1 MKGFTRNLSTALAI
15 ITLLIALLIIGSWGF
30 PATVTDIGRPVKFNT
45 GLCLLLSAIT
55 LYLLNREENSRIG
68 QMISGI
74 LPLIVLLLALL
85 TLAQYIFRVDLGIDQ
100 LLIREKNPS
109 PTTLYPGRMA
119 ALTSCIFILLSIAF
133 LLLRKKKFLLLVQ
146 IILIIGLV
154 ILSLIFLVYI
164 TRTHNDQF
172 SLFIPASLHTSF
184 SLLILYIGA
193 FFCLPLH
200 YLRFSFQKRVAAF
213 FLFTLLLLLIV
224 FLGFR
229 QNARRFNDTAR
240 WVEHTNTAILQS
252 LRVKSLA
259 QDIETSARGF
269 IISGREDSLE
279 GYKKAIP
286 AIYQAVRDLKASTR
300 DNPLQQARIDSLNEL
315 VHRNIELRQ
324 QLVEIRK
331 TGGFEAAQRFFET
344 GISKQKMEELLVM
357 ISAIEQEETLL
368 LVKRRTDNAASIDG
382 SNRVIVL
389 FQVLTGLL
397 LLGAFFIIYKNTR
410 FRNRAEKEIRDLNEN
425 LEQKVVEKT
434 SELLKN
440 ELHFRNILDN
450 LLEGAQIIGFD
461 WKYKY
466 VNDTFLQHSKYRREE
481 LLGYSV
487 MEKYPGIEQ
496 ASIFPVYEKCFNE
509 RVAIHL
515 ENEFIFPDGT
525 MGWFELSFQPVP
537 EGIFILSVDITP
549 RKRSEILLKELNET
563 LEKRAV
569 ELQSSN
575 TELERFA
582 YVASHDLQ
590 EPLRMVSSF
599 LHLLEKKME
608 GKLDDSAKQYIGF
621 AVDGAE
627 RMKNLIQ
634 DLLRYSRVG
643 TSKESI
649 TDVDCNEILESV
661 RSVLSLTIRETG
673 ATLLVKNLPVIKA
686 IPAQILQLFQN
697 LVGNAIK
704 YHGEAPSLIEVDC
717 TEKEKSWEFS
727 VKDNGIG
734 IDPRFFDKIFIIFQ
748 RLHNKTDYAGTG
760 IGLSICKKIVE
771 RHGGNIWVESSPGN
785 GSRFYFTIPKTSV

>member
-1 MKGFTRNLSTALAI
+1 M
-15 ITLLIALLIIGSWGF
+15 LIIGSWVF
-30 PATVTDIGRPVKFNT
+30 PARDTSLARPVKFNT
-45 GLCLLLSAIT
+45 GLCLFLSAIT
-55 LYLLNREENSRIG
+55 LYFLNRQRNNRAG
-68 QMISGI
+68 VMIANLFSF
-74 LPLIVLLLALL
+74 IVLLLATL
-85 TLAQYIFRVDLGIDQ
+85 TLAEYIFKTDLGVDQ
-100 LLIREKNPS
+100 LVIRERNAS
-109 PTTLYPGRMA
+109 PATLFPGRMA
-119 ALTSCIFILLSIAF
+119 ALTSCIFILLSVAL
-133 LLLRKKKFLLLVQ
+133 LLLRKKRFHLLVQ
-146 IILIIGLV
+146 IILITGLV
-154 ILSLIFLVYI
+154 ILSLIFLIYL
-164 TRTHNDQF
+164 TRTHEQRF
-172 SLFIPASLHTSF
+172 SPFIPASLHTSF

-193 FFCLPLH
+193 FFCLPLR
-200 YLRFSFQKRVAAF
+200 YLRFSFQKRITAF
-213 FLFTLLLLLIV
+213 FSFTILLLLIV

-229 QNARRFNDTAR
+229 ENARRFNDTAH
-240 WVEHTNTAILQS
+240 WVEHTNLAILQS
-252 LRVKSLA
+252 LQVKNLA
-259 QDIETSARGF
+259 QDIETSTRGF
-269 IISGREDSLE
+269 VITGKENLLE
-279 GYKKAIP
+279 GYYKAIP
-286 AIYQAVRDLKASTR
+286 AIYQAVRDLKTTTR
-300 DNPLQQARIDSLNEL
+300 DNPRQQERIDSVNEL

-324 QLVEIRK
+324 QLVDLRK
-331 TGGFEAAQRFFET
+331 TGGFEAAERFFET
-344 GISKQKMEELLVM
+344 GVTSQKMQELLLT
-357 ISAIEQEETLL
+357 ISAVEKEENQL
-368 LVKRRTDNAASIDG
+368 LVKRRTDNEASIDA

-397 LLGAFFIIYKNTR
+397 LLGAFYIIYRNTR

-425 LEQKVVEKT
+425 LEQKVAEKT
-434 SELLKN
+434 RELLKN

-461 WKYKY
+461 WKYKF
-466 VNDTFLQHSKYRREE
+466 VNDSFLEHSKYNREE
-481 LLGYSV
+481 LIGYTV

-496 ASIFPVYEKCFNE
+496 APIFPVYEKCFKE

-515 ENEFIFPDGT
+515 ENEFVFPDGS

-549 RKRSEILLKELNET
+549 RKRAEMLLKELNET

-599 LHLLEKKME
+599 LHLLEKKLE
-608 GKLDDSAKQYIGF
+608 DKLDDATKQYIGF

-643 TSKESI
+643 TSKENI
-649 TDVDCNEILESV
+649 AEVDCNQVLESV
-661 RSVLSLTIRETG
+661 RSVLSLTIRETN

-686 IPAQILQLFQN
+686 IPAQLLQLFQN

-704 YHGEAPSLIEVDC
+704 YHGDSPPHIEVDC
-717 TEKEKSWEFS
+717 AEKAQSWQFS

-734 IDPRFFDKIFIIFQ
+734 IDPRFFEKIFIIFQ
-748 RLHNKTDYAGTG
+748 RLHNKTDFAGTG

-771 RHGGNIWVESSPGN
+771 KHGGRIWVESAPGK
-785 GSRFYFTIPKTSV
+785 GSIFYFTIPKTSV